1 MRYTVN
7 KAILFEDIK
16 IDNENKEYKELKLF
30 SNEDVWLETIPV
42 YNFND
47 ENYNELS
54 TLSEMGVVFGVS
66 EWIID

>member
-7 KAILFEDIK
+7 KAILFEEIK
-16 IDNENKEYKELKLF
+16 IDEENNEYKQLNLY
-30 SNEDVWLETIPV
+30 SNDDILLEIIAV

-54 TLSEMGVVFGVS
+54 TLSEMGIVFGVS